1 MRTSTV
7 VMIAFAVV
15 FGLLAVFL
23 SQAWLNHQADLRLRS
38 IESNRPQVAMRTVVI
53 AATPLRFGT
62 PLSAQSLREVA
73 WPQDAIPSGTFASID
88 ELLAGGKRVV
98 LASIEPNE
106 PIIAGK
112 ITGPGQ
118 RATLSALI
126 QPGMKAVTIRV
137 NDVDGV
143 GGFVLPGD
151 HVDVLLTRQVE
162 RGVGNNDVV
171 LQNAKVL
178 AVDQIA
184 DNSVEKPTIAKAVTM
199 EADIVSAQKVALAA
213 SLGTLSLVLRKAGE
227 LEIDG
232 TRRVNVTDLGRS
244 EMPVSTGDGKRY
256 STIVVTRPSQKQ
268 EYSVPSEA
276 GGRETVGVELHR

>member
-1 MRTSTV
+1 
-7 VMIAFAVV
+7 MIAFAVV
-15 FGLLAVFL
+15 FGLLAVFFA
-23 SQAWLNHQADLRLRS
+23 QAWLNRQAELRLRS
-38 IESNRPQVAMRTVVI
+38 LEGNRPQLATRNVVVA
-53 AATPLRFGT
+53 AAPLRFGT
-62 PLSAQSLREVA
+62 PLSASALREVT
-73 WPQDAIPSGTFASID
+73 WPEEAIPAGTFASID
-88 ELLAGGKRVV
+88 ALLGQGKRIV

-106 PIIAGK
+106 PIIAAK

-151 HVDVLLTRQVE
+151 HVDVLLTRQGPE
-162 RGVGNNDVV
+162 RGVGENDVV
-171 LQNAKVL
+171 LQNAKIL

-184 DNSVEKPTIAKAVTM
+184 DNSVEKPTIAKAVTL
-199 EADIVSAQKVALAA
+199 EADTVSAQKVALSA

-227 LEIDG
+227 LEIEG
-232 TRRVNVTDLGRS
+232 TRRVNVTDLGRAEAPITS
-244 EMPVSTGDGKRY
+244 GDGKRY

-268 EYSVPSEA
+268 EYSVPSEG
-276 GGRETVGVELHR
+276 GGRETVGVESRRYR